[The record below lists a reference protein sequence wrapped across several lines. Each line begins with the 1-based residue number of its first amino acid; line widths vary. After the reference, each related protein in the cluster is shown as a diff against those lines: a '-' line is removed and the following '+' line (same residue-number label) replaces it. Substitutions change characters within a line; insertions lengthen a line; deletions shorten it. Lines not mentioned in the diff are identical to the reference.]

1 MKQKRLDKVQIT
13 RIRLIPVK
21 FFLNCE
27 EAIFNMVE
35 GVIFIVEGIEVTGCF
50 ISRGGSKAR
59 RQMRMLKWYAPLLDK
74 FEPLGGG
81 VQAGRLI

>member
-1 MKQKRLDKVQIT
+1 
-13 RIRLIPVK
+13 
-21 FFLNCE
+21 
-27 EAIFNMVE
+27 
-35 GVIFIVEGIEVTGCF
+35 VIFIVEGIEVTGCF